1 MRANMSTGVIQTM
14 MSCSNLLWR
23 YAFIAFYFRIISSHG
38 RNSSMNHFCDE
49 SVKKYQRTHDITK
62 MNFVRGHKLRK
73 KKATKLNEFYSIL
86 TFLFSVDTYR
96 NSIFQQLYVLSKI
109 QFHSIKL
116 LDCVCISFALTHSV
130 HTYLQSFIHIVLV
143 YSIPYGVVNH
153 REP

>member
-38 RNSSMNHFCDE
+38 RNSSMNHFRDE

-96 NSIFQQLYVLSKI
+96 NSIFQQLFVLSKI

-116 LDCVCISFALTHSV
+116 LGCV
-130 HTYLQSFIHIVLV
+130 
-143 YSIPYGVVNH
+143 
-153 REP
+153 